1 MKNLLL
7 GLFLTSSIC
16 YSQTGEK
23 KTLFKSKL
31 GYEIVNSIRE
41 KDTMT
46 YFYYGYQN
54 QKYQHITDI
63 GSVFL
68 SKKSDLKL
76 FADKLIEFSGK
87 EKGTD
92 ISFADKKFTMRLYD
106 FSEMIYIQDT
116 KNKYTTLSKKD
127 AKKLADEIY
136 TKLDLL
142 KD

>member
-1 MKNLLL
+1 MKKILLAL
-7 GLFLTSSIC
+7 LLTSSVC
-16 YSQTGEK
+16 YSQTVEK

-31 GYEIVNSIRE
+31 GYEIVNSIKE

-54 QKYQHITDI
+54 QKYQHISDI

-76 FADKLIEFSGK
+76 FADKLIEFSEK

-92 ISFADKKFTMRLYD
+92 ISFADKKFTMILYD
-106 FSEMIYIQDT
+106 FSEMIYIEDT
-116 KNKYTTLSKKD
+116 KGKYTTLTKKS

>member
-1 MKNLLL
+1 MKKLSLVILLIC
-7 GLFLTSSIC
+7 SVC
-16 YSQTGEK
+16 YSQTVEK

-46 YFYYGYQN
+46 YFYYGFQN

-76 FADKLIEFSGK
+76 FADKLIEFSVK

-92 ISFADKKFTMRLYD
+92 ISFADKIFKMMLYD
-106 FSEMIYIQDT
+106 FSEMIYIEDS
-116 KNKYTTLSKKD
+116 KGKYTTISKKN

>member
-1 MKNLLL
+1 MKKILLAL
-7 GLFLTSSIC
+7 LLTSSVC
-16 YSQTGEK
+16 YSQTVEK

-76 FADKLIEFSGK
+76 FADKLIEFSEK

-92 ISFADKKFTMRLYD
+92 ISFADKKFTMILYD
-106 FSEMIYIQDT
+106 FSEMIYIEDT
-116 KNKYTTLSKKD
+116 KGKYTTLTKKN